1 MAKIVRFSYEK
12 DTKGTY
18 VYREVDKN
26 GDDLEIV
33 DSVIGKLYLRKDK
46 FGEKPPK
53 KIKVKIMLPEDL

>member
-1 MAKIVRFSYEK
+1 MAKLVKFKYER

-18 VYREVDKN
+18 VYSEVDKQGN
-26 GDDLEIV
+26 ELDRE

-53 KIKVKIMLPEDL
+53 KLTIKILLPEDL

>member
-1 MAKIVRFSYEK
+1 MAKIVRFVYDR

-18 VYREVDKN
+18 VYSEVDKN
-26 GDDLEIV
+26 GNDLEIK

-53 KIKVKIMLPEDL
+53 KISVKILLPEDL